1 MYIKTLIVVI
11 LMGWLLACTVHQGA
25 GGPDA
30 SSVRPINLSA
40 VPDGT
45 FRGSHR
51 VTKNNFQVD
60 VTVKT
65 HQIKDIRIIKE
76 ENRVFEKKC
85 ALCKAES
92 LIQEVVNQQ
101 TIPVDAISGAT
112 QTSYAILK
120 AIEDAL
126 RPPYRADSGV

>member
-1 MYIKTLIVVI
+1 MVIKILIVVS
-11 LMGWLLACTVHQGA
+11 LMGWISGCTYRQGA
-25 GGPDA
+25 VSPNA
-30 SSVRPINLSA
+30 SSVKPINLPA

-51 VTKNNFQVD
+51 VAKINYQVD
-60 VTVKT
+60 VTVET
-65 HQIKDIRIIKE
+65 HQIKSIRIIKAKK
-76 ENRVFEKKC
+76 RVFEKKC
-85 ALCKAES
+85 ALCKVES

-101 TIPVDAISGAT
+101 TLPVDAVSGAT

-126 RPPYRADSGV
+126 RPPYRTGSGG

>member
-1 MYIKTLIVVI
+1 MYVKTLIVVI

-51 VTKNNFQVD
+51 VTKFNFQVD

-92 LIQEVVNQQ
+92 LIREVVNHQ

>member
-1 MYIKTLIVVI
+1 MVIKTLIVVM
-11 LMGWLLACTVHQGA
+11 LMMWLSSCTFHQGA

-30 SSVRPINLSA
+30 PSIKPINLSA

-51 VTKNNFQVD
+51 LTKINYQVD
-60 VTVKT
+60 VIVKT

-76 ENRVFEKKC
+76 KNRVFEKKC

-92 LIQEVVNQQ
+92 LVQEVVNQQ
-101 TIPVDAISGAT
+101 KLPVDAISGAT